1 MSLDLA
7 VPWNST
13 APAWTKL
20 ADSPSQRLFPAT
32 FSSDEQTLYVFHIP
46 GSTSPWYYSVKDDV
60 WHELWPVRFQDTNWE
75 GFGAVT
81 DPRTGLVY
89 IAGGYDNANYNANY
103 MRGLDIFDPITLSIH
118 MESLPAP
125 DTLFPMRWYYAN
137 VWSKARNSVVYWGG
151 INKKV
156 NMPFSSVENGVTALF
171 TDTWSWYTLDGT
183 KVAVYGGR
191 LRNGTTIG
199 EIWIL
204 DLVTLTWAQG
214 QSGPPRMYAACAIAG
229 DQLLIW
235 GGSAEQTVLAPSDML
250 IYNLKTSSYVQQ
262 YTPPPGYKD
271 LKPPPPL
278 TRTTALWATQSP
290 TSSTNAGSG
299 TTNGGSTDSGSA
311 PSGSNAAIVG
321 GVVGGLSLMG
331 AFAGVLNLWSNSE
344 NSNRSGSS

>member
-1 MSLDLA
+1 LSTYLFLLLLSSLSIHRFSYAQAQSFIPVVVSAPAFARSVNKLFVAGGANSLGPDVKTNQFMSLDLA

-46 GSTSPWYYSVKDDV
+46 GSTSPWYYSVKDNV

-171 TDTWSWYTLDGT
+171 TDTWSWYTL
-183 KVAVYGGR
+183 VSPFSFFF
-191 LRNGTTIG
+191 
-199 EIWIL
+199 
-204 DLVTLTWAQG
+204 LVECHPHWTG
-214 QSGPPRMYAACAIAG
+214 IFFGF
-229 DQLLIW
+229 
-235 GGSAEQTVLAPSDML
+235 LAKL
-250 IYNLKTSSYVQQ
+250 H
-262 YTPPPGYKD
+262 
-271 LKPPPPL
+271 
-278 TRTTALWATQSP
+278 
-290 TSSTNAGSG
+290 
-299 TTNGGSTDSGSA
+299 
-311 PSGSNAAIVG
+311 
-321 GVVGGLSLMG
+321 
-331 AFAGVLNLWSNSE
+331 
-344 NSNRSGSS
+344 